1 MELESPAVH
10 AAWQRSF
17 ADQVHTTAHTV
28 MVLRCYGSW
37 HVFIALILQWVL
49 IGVVAW
55 GSQVILPSPTSLRT
69 LECML
74 CQAKGRSQYVSP
86 MGFPS
91 GAYALGSHFATGPS
105 RLGSHWLS
113 LLGVSWGVDQRTPA
127 VMAGASGP
135 RKIGH
140 TPWPATN
147 QPTNQT
153 EVLEI
158 TVKQ

>member
-1 MELESPAVH
+1 M
-10 AAWQRSF
+10 
-17 ADQVHTTAHTV
+17 
-28 MVLRCYGSW
+28 
-37 HVFIALILQWVL
+37 
-49 IGVVAW
+49 VAW
-55 GSQVILPSPTSLRT
+55 GSRVIPPSPTSLRA

-113 LLGVSWGVDQRTPA
+113 LLGVSWGVDLRTPA

-140 TPWPATN
+140 TPWPATSDD
-147 QPTNQT
+147 PV
-153 EVLEI
+153 ESLEYVGMLQWRPVQAWKLTVPQAKCHIQSIKIGPYQGPKTDGIRI
-158 TVKQ
+158 TGFRGWQKNI